1 MAIKAPDENAKKYC
15 KTPLN
20 LTATSPPVK
29 VDMNV
34 MKASTNNVGVIRMH
48 YIGVVINLSIYGIN
62 LRSKRGMPCSH
73 IVMAS
78 VSKESSNKDGTN
90 RYIV

>member
-1 MAIKAPDENAKKYC
+1 
-15 KTPLN
+15 
-20 LTATSPPVK
+20 
-29 VDMNV
+29 MNV

-78 VSKESSNKDGTN
+78 V
-90 RYIV
+90 